1 MLYIPHSNPYACVE
15 SLDDEALRP
24 SLECLHTELARQATP
39 DRARKRPWPEP
50 DALTQALEARD
61 SIKGWCLHYFIAL
74 LNEYKRRFNA
84 DHPAQADMAHYRQW
98 DHHYCEPD
106 QFYFPRQMKAH
117 RVDLS
122 SIPDLHV
129 AHRML
134 LTARWLNMKD
144 APRWSKR
151 TVPMWTQFQV
161 FRRAAISENDP
172 AAETEGPWFAIHQDV
187 PTGQMVVVSSD
198 ILPASR
204 TAFLGGLALNSLPDL
219 MNAAAALAPREHP
232 ERSLRASPVVWP
244 IPHRDVLKGYAR
256 MSEAQTTE
264 TAAEAPAATAPA
276 PKPSRTQYELTME
289 ESKLR
294 RLAVK
299 QGLPW
304 IMSSE
309 EAAAREAS
317 GSKAPEGLDHVIIAD
332 RDERLAAVNAKL
344 TELGAAA
351 AQAKAEK
358 AEEKKAEREAAK
370 AKKDAERAAAKAARE
385 AAKAAKAATAAE
397 PRAPKVGGGNSL
409 GLAIGPDWKIF
420 STRDTNPRREG
431 SHGWHSHKIVLA
443 AMPDGITVKDFQDK
457 GGRRGDLQWDLKHG
471 HMKVVEPNGT
481 VHHYESEAPAANAA
495 AEPGT
500 SASEAESAQAA

>member
-1 MLYIPHSNPYACVE
+1 MLYIPYGNPYACVE
-15 SLDDEALRP
+15 ALDDEALRP
-24 SLECLHTELARQATP
+24 SLEYLHTELARQATP
-39 DRARKRPWPEP
+39 DRARKRPWPAP
-50 DALTQALEARD
+50 DELTYALEARD

-84 DHPAQADMAHYRQW
+84 DHPAQSDMARYRQW

-106 QFYFPRQMKAH
+106 QFYFPRQLKAH

-122 SIPDLHV
+122 SVADLHV

-161 FRRAAISENDP
+161 FRRAAISEDAS

-219 MNAAAALAPREHP
+219 MNAAAALALREHP
-232 ERSLRASPVVWP
+232 ERSLRASAVVWP

-264 TAAEAPAATAPA
+264 TPAETPA
-276 PKPSRTQYELTME
+276 PKTSKGQYELTME

-317 GSKAPEGLDHVIIAD
+317 GSKAPEDLEHVIITD
-332 RDERLAAVNAKL
+332 RDARLEAVNAKL
-344 TELGAAA
+344 AELGAAA
-351 AQAKAEK
+351 EAAKAGK
-358 AEEKKAEREAAK
+358 AEAKKAEREAAK
-370 AKKDAERAAAKAARE
+370 AKKDEERAAAKAARE
-385 AAKAAKAATAAE
+385 AAKAAKAAQAKE
-397 PRAPKVGGGNSL
+397 PKAPKVSGGGNSL
-409 GLAIGPDWKIF
+409 GLAIGSDWKIF
-420 STRDTNPRREG
+420 STRDGNPRREG

-471 HMKVVEPNGT
+471 HMKVVEPDGT
-481 VHHYESEAPAANAA
+481 VHHYESAAPAANAA
-495 AEPGT
+495 AEP
-500 SASEAESAQAA
+500 EAETAQAA